1 MTKKRILDVATEEF
15 ATLGYSGLSMNK
27 LAEKLK
33 INKAMIYYYF
43 KDKRNL
49 YDEVISSIIE
59 LNEEEKKEILNSS
72 LEAKEKFKRYIK
84 LYTKTISNN
93 PNIIPLTLREMANF
107 DLGIENDIPNSIEQE
122 LVLMKQII
130 LQLNLKEKYKD
141 IDFYELKAMI
151 IGTISSYYSM
161 QKTPLKLSNIK
172 DFDKNDTKILNYVE
186 EFITNILLDALC
198 EN

>member
-107 DLGIENDIPNSIEQE
+107 DLGIENNIPNSIEQE

-151 IGTISSYYSM
+151 IGTISSYY
-161 QKTPLKLSNIK
+161 
-172 DFDKNDTKILNYVE
+172 
-186 EFITNILLDALC
+186 
-198 EN
+198 

>member
-84 LYTKTISNN
+84 LYTKTINNN
-93 PNIIPLTLREMANF
+93 PNIIPLALREMANF
-107 DLGIENDIPNSIEQE
+107 DLGIENNIPNSIEQE

>member
-107 DLGIENDIPNSIEQE
+107 DLGIENNIPNSIEQE

-130 LQLNLKEKYKD
+130 LQLNLKIPIPIIFGVLTLDTEFQAWERLGGVHGHKG
-141 IDFYELKAMI
+141 EEAMI
-151 IGTISSYYSM
+151 AA
-161 QKTPLKLSNIK
+161 LKMVK
-172 DFDKNDTKILNYVE
+172 MKND
-186 EFITNILLDALC
+186 LDL
-198 EN
+198 

>member
-1 MTKKRILDVATEEF
+1 MISLHKIMGAIKAPIITISYDLAIKYLVEELNLKNE
-15 ATLGYSGLSMNK
+15 AE

-84 LYTKTISNN
+84 LYTKTTDFNN
-93 PNIIPLTLREMANF
+93 
-107 DLGIENDIPNSIEQE
+107 IESI
-122 LVLMKQII
+122 
-130 LQLNLKEKYKD
+130 
-141 IDFYELKAMI
+141 
-151 IGTISSYYSM
+151 
-161 QKTPLKLSNIK
+161 
-172 DFDKNDTKILNYVE
+172 
-186 EFITNILLDALC
+186 
-198 EN
+198 

>member
-107 DLGIENDIPNSIEQE
+107 DLGIENNIPNSIEQE

-161 QKTPLKLSNIK
+161 QKTPLKLINIK